1 MHRNKAS
8 SKKSNKQKK
17 KMNADDIELVF
28 DAEAP

>member
-1 MHRNKAS
+1 MHKNKS

-28 DAEAP
+28 DEEAP